1 VLRRLLVYVH
11 VLLLHAPRIPTVVG
25 RADAAA
31 AAAASKQ
38 HRGPHCRGA
47 TSQSTSSVVLRS
59 SPWVKQKVGRFRLGL
74 ARGQQQPITRSGRA
88 HAHVPYFGGASA
100 IARTAVFDTAS
111 DKTDDG
117 VSQSGQAEVDLQ
129 LGHVYSLLPSV
140 AAALNMVEQ
149 DRHAAL
155 ASKGR

>member
-1 VLRRLLVYVH
+1 
-11 VLLLHAPRIPTVVG
+11 
-25 RADAAA
+25 
-31 AAAASKQ
+31 
-38 HRGPHCRGA
+38 
-47 TSQSTSSVVLRS
+47 
-59 SPWVKQKVGRFRLGL
+59 
-74 ARGQQQPITRSGRA
+74 
-88 HAHVPYFGGASA
+88 
-100 IARTAVFDTAS
+100 VFDTAS